1 MAKRLKATRPAR
13 PWAEPEQLMAFLES
27 SSGVGRVLLAVL
39 AGAGL
44 RIGEALSL
52 KWQNVD
58 LGTGPLYVVDAK
70 TPKGIHEVHL
80 TPAVREELALWRA
93 EAEHTAPADF
103 VINTSTVGSTT
114 RRTSACTCSKRQ

>member
-13 PWAEPEQLMAFLES
+13 PWVEPEQLMAFLES

-52 KWQNVD
+52 KSAERRPRD
-58 LGTGPLYVVDAK
+58 RPLYVVDAK
-70 TPKGIHEVHL
+70 TRRASARFTSPPRCARNSRYG
-80 TPAVREELALWRA
+80 ALRQ
-93 EAEHTAPADF
+93 
-103 VINTSTVGSTT
+103 STRR
-114 RRTSACTCSKRQ
+114 RRTS